1 MDTTERGKCSKMDG
15 IVWKNRRL
23 NKVTL
28 HNGIYILD
36 ITIKK
41 SFIEETEEYSF
52 ILTNRYN
59 ENKIRLD
66 FDESNESTD
75 DYYLFN
81 VTLPFQQLSDELVQ
95 GETWDVSIERKKDDE
110 YVQSRIKTRDRKLHI
125 HAVVLEEI
133 DKMYY
138 PFSTK
143 KGNLSFTVND
153 YKLFS
158 IFENLELLKDGT
170 LRFAGS
176 FHYAPLKDD
185 ALVDEVK
192 LLVKNNLNEEE
203 IFIPVQLM
211 EREDHTKNT
220 LKHSAFKGEFSFEK
234 YIDLEQMKYFMFYT
248 VVTYRENG
256 AIVELESTRMKCN
269 TLQGLPAK
277 RIVKVNDVKM
287 KIRMKATKVS
297 KFLSVSSSRY
307 NFKNEVVSNLKNAW
321 VRTRRSKRMLHWYK
335 AAFAL
340 IGLLFPVNKKLVV
353 FESFAG
359 KQYSDNPRAIYEYM
373 KENYPGYELV
383 WSVDRA
389 SVGYFQ
395 QKDVKFVRRFSIRW
409 LFLMTRAKYW
419 VNNARLPLW
428 LPKPKHTVYLQTW
441 HGTPL
446 KRLAMD
452 MEEVHMPGTNTEKYK
467 TNFIKEASNWD
478 YLVSPN
484 EYSTEIFKRAFQF
497 DRKMIESGYPRNDF
511 LHNANNEETINEL
524 KQRFELPLDKKI
536 ILYAPTWRDNQ
547 FFRKGKYK
555 FNLEL
560 DLQRMREELGDSYIV
575 IMRMHYLVAQN
586 MDLSGY
592 EGFAYDFSHLED
604 IRELYLIAD
613 IMITDYSSVFF
624 DYANLRRPMIFFT
637 YDIEDYRDNLRGFYF
652 DFEATAPGKL
662 TMTTEE
668 LIAEVKDIEKNNFQV
683 SDRFEEFYQ
692 KFCYLECGQSSKR
705 VVDEVF
711 LNR

>member
-1 MDTTERGKCSKMDG
+1 MNG
-15 IVWKNRRL
+15 IVWKNRKL
-23 NKVTL
+23 IKVTL
-28 HNGIYILD
+28 QNGTYFMEIA
-36 ITIKK
+36 IKRT
-41 SFIEETEEYSF
+41 FLEEIEEYSF
-52 ILTNRYN
+52 VLTNRYN
-59 ENKIRLD
+59 SEHRMRLD
-66 FDESNESTD
+66 FSESAESTD

-81 VTLPFQQLSDELVQ
+81 VTLPFHQLADELVQ
-95 GETWDVSIERKKDDE
+95 GEMWDVNIERKRDE
-110 YVQSRIKTRDRKLHI
+110 EFVLSRIKIRDRKLHI

-133 DKMYY
+133 DKMFY

-143 KGNLSFTVND
+143 KGNLSFTINE

-158 IFENLELLKDGT
+158 LFEDLELLKDGT
-170 LRFAGS
+170 LRFAGT
-176 FHYAPLKDD
+176 FHYAPLLQKGDV
-185 ALVDEVK
+185 LVEEVK
-192 LLVKNNLNEEE
+192 LLVKNNLNEDE
-203 IFIPVQLM
+203 IFVPVQIT
-211 EREDHTKNT
+211 EREDYSDSDLVLKN
-220 LKHSAFKGEFSFEK
+220 SAFKGEFSLQP
-234 YIDLEQMKYFMFYT
+234 YMDMEQMKYFMFYT
-248 VVTYRENG
+248 VVTYRVNG
-256 AIVELESTRMKCN
+256 ATEELVSTRMKCN
-269 TLQGLPAK
+269 SLQGLPAS
-277 RIVKVNDVKM
+277 RIVKVNNVKM
-287 KIRMKATKVS
+287 KIKMKATKVS
-297 KFLSVSSSRY
+297 KFLSLSSSRY
-307 NFKNEVVSNLKNAW
+307 NFKNEVVRNLKNTW
-321 VRTRRSKRMLHWYK
+321 VRTRRSKRMLKWYQ

-373 KENYPGYELV
+373 KENCPGYELV

-389 SVGYFQ
+389 RMSYFE

-452 MEEVHMPGTNTEKYK
+452 MDEVHMPGTNTEKYK
-467 TNFIKEASNWD
+467 ANFIKESSNWD

-484 EYSTEIFKRAFQF
+484 GYSTEIFKRAFQF

-511 LHNANNEETINEL
+511 LLNANNEGTIQEL
-524 KQRFELPLDKKI
+524 KQRFGLPLDKKL

-547 FFRKGKYK
+547 FYRKGKYK

-575 IMRMHYLVAQN
+575 IMRMHYLVAEN
-586 MDLSGY
+586 MDLSEY

-604 IRELYLIAD
+604 IRELYLISD
-613 IMITDYSSVFF
+613 LMITDYSSVFF

-652 DFEATAPGKL
+652 DFEEKAPGLL
-662 TMTTEE
+662 TKTTEE
-668 LIAEVKDIEKNNFQV
+668 LIAEVKEIEKNNFQL

>member
-1 MDTTERGKCSKMDG
+1 MD
-15 IVWKNRRL
+15 
-23 NKVTL
+23 
-28 HNGIYILD
+28 
-36 ITIKK
+36 
-41 SFIEETEEYSF
+41 
-52 ILTNRYN
+52 
-59 ENKIRLD
+59 
-66 FDESNESTD
+66 
-75 DYYLFN
+75 
-81 VTLPFQQLSDELVQ
+81 QLADELVQ
-95 GETWDVSIERKKDDE
+95 GEMWDVNIDRKKDDE
-110 YVQSRIKTRDRKLHI
+110 FVLSRINSRDRKLHI
-125 HAVVLEEI
+125 HTVVLEEI
-133 DKMYY
+133 DKMFY

-143 KGNLSFTVND
+143 KGNLSFTIND

-158 IFENLELLKDGT
+158 LFEDLELLKDGT
-170 LRFAGS
+170 LRFAGA
-176 FHYAPLKDD
+176 FHYAPLLQKDD
-185 ALVDEVK
+185 VLVEEVK
-192 LLVKNNLNEEE
+192 LLVKNNLNEDE
-203 IFIPVQLM
+203 IFVPVQIM
-211 EREDHTKNT
+211 EREDYSDYDLVLKN
-220 LKHSAFKGEFSFEK
+220 SAFKGEFSLQP
-234 YIDLEQMKYFMFYT
+234 YMDMEQIKYFMFYT

-256 AIVELESTRMKCN
+256 MTEELVSTRMKCN
-269 TLQGLPAK
+269 SLQGLPAS
-277 RIVKVNDVKM
+277 RIVKVNNVKM
-287 KIRMKATKVS
+287 KIKMKATKVS
-297 KFLSVSSSRY
+297 KFLSFSSSRY
-307 NFKNEVVSNLKNAW
+307 NFKNEVVRNLKNTW
-321 VRTRRSKRMLHWYK
+321 VRTRRSKRMLKWYQ

-373 KENYPGYELV
+373 KENCPGYELV

-389 SVGYFQ
+389 RMSYFE

-452 MEEVHMPGTNTEKYK
+452 MDEVHMPGQIPKSIRRISSRNQATGT
-467 TNFIKEASNWD
+467 T
-478 YLVSPN
+478 LVSPN
-484 EYSTEIFKRAFQF
+484 GYSTEIFKRAFQF

-511 LHNANNEETINEL
+511 LLNANNEETIKEL
-524 KQRFELPLDKKI
+524 KQRFGLPLDKKL

-547 FFRKGKYK
+547 FYRKGKYK

-575 IMRMHYLVAQN
+575 IMRMHYLVAEN
-586 MDLSGY
+586 MDLSEY

-604 IRELYLIAD
+604 IRELYLISD
-613 IMITDYSSVFF
+613 LMITDYSSVFF

-652 DFEATAPGKL
+652 DFEEKAPGLL
-662 TMTTEE
+662 TKTTEE
-668 LIAEVKDIEKNNFQV
+668 LIAEVKEIEKNNFQL